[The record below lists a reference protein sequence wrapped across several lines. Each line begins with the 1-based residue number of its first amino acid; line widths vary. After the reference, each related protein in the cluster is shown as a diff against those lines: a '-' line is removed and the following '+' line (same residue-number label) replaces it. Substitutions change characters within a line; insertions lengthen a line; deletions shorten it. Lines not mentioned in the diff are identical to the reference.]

1 VQPLP
6 RSGFAR
12 KIVDKWMRKARRRLE
27 QRMAA
32 GMLDLPP
39 PPGAI
44 ALAGM
49 DIEPE
54 APETPRQSV
63 ERVVRMCSEMLNEVG
78 EVPAMFVILDYEVA
92 VA

>member
-1 VQPLP
+1 
-6 RSGFAR
+6 
-12 KIVDKWMRKARRRLE
+12 
-27 QRMAA
+27 
-32 GMLDLPP
+32 
-39 PPGAI
+39 
-44 ALAGM
+44 M